1 MKGDQTRQG
10 QPNGE
15 HPEERL
21 RDKAR
26 LLRREVLTMTT
37 EAGSGHPSS
46 SLSPVEIMTELFF
59 GGILRYD
66 PKNPHWPDR
75 DRFILSKGH
84 AAPILYAVLAEAGY
98 FPVDLLNTLR
108 KLGSPLEGHPNMRR
122 VPGVEASTGS
132 LGQGLS
138 IGLGHAL
145 NARLDGRDYS
155 VYVLMGDGE
164 IEEGQIWEAAMAA
177 ANLKTGNLVGIVDNN
192 RYQQSTAVSNVT
204 DPALYAEKW
213 RAFGWETVEIDGHD
227 LGQVRDALLEAKRYT
242 KGPFAIIAHTV
253 KGKGVSFLEQSFTW
267 HGRAV
272 PPEQLPKALEEI
284 G

>member
-1 MKGDQTRQG
+1 LKNDQNTRG
-10 QPNGE
+10 QPADGN
-15 HPEERL
+15 EEDRL
-21 RDKAR
+21 REIAR
-26 LLRREVLTMTT
+26 RLRREVLTMTT

-46 SLSPVEIMTELFF
+46 SLSPVEIMTELYF

-98 FPVDLLNTLR
+98 FPTDWLHTLR

-122 VPGVEASTGS
+122 VPGAEASTGS

-145 NARLDGRDYS
+145 NARLDGLDYT

-164 IEEGQIWEAAMAA
+164 IQEGQVWEAAMAA
-177 ANLKTGNLVGIVDNN
+177 ANFKTGNLVGIVDNN
-192 RYQQSTAVSNVT
+192 GYQQSSAVSDVT
-204 DPALYAEKW
+204 DPALYPKKW

-227 LGQVRDALLEAKRYT
+227 LGQVRDALLEAKWYT

-253 KGKGVSFLEQSFTW
+253 KGKGVSFLEQSYTW

>member
-1 MKGDQTRQG
+1 MKSDQNTRG
-10 QPNGE
+10 QPAGE
-15 HPEERL
+15 DQEQRL
-21 RDKAR
+21 RDIAR

-46 SLSPVEIMTELFF
+46 SLSAVEILTELYF

-84 AAPILYAVLAEAGY
+84 AAPILYAVLANAGY
-98 FPVDLLNTLR
+98 FPMDWLHTLR
-108 KLGSPLEGHPNMRR
+108 KLSSPLEGHPNMRR

-138 IGLGHAL
+138 MGLGHAL
-145 NARLDGRDYS
+145 NARLDGLDYT
-155 VYVLMGDGE
+155 VYVMIGDGE
-164 IEEGQIWEAAMAA
+164 QEEGQIWEAAMSAA
-177 ANLKTGNLVGIVDNN
+177 HFETGNLVCIVDNN
-192 RYQQSTAVSNVT
+192 GFQQTTAVSNLT
-204 DPALYAEKW
+204 NPALYAEKW

-227 LGQVRDALLEAKRYT
+227 LKQVRDALLEAKWYT

-253 KGKGVSFLEQSFTW
+253 KGKGVSFLEASNTW

-272 PPEQLPKALEEI
+272 PPEQLPKALEEV